1 MGCPQGAVGWIES
14 AFGECIVTARDKW
27 SFWVGMFSNLIW
39 LISSTPQYIQNCKT
53 KKVEGQSPFFFS
65 LLFSGNVCSLIGLL
79 VNGGL
84 VTQVIQ
90 SIIYCILDGIL
101 FAQYIYYR
109 YVYGKCCGQKYYDAD
124 QEIVNEEREES
135 VGPAMSIATG
145 VAAAVVTASSGV
157 DYASP
162 YSGTHLCGTLF
173 GWVSSSIY
181 IISRLPQMMK
191 NIKQRKVI
199 DLSPLYSLF
208 AVLGNGTYLASL
220 WIKDTSAQFN
230 WDQAPWIVG
239 AGGPMLCDIIFLIQ
253 MAVWGIQTEEMPMK
267 SASSEEESVEDE
279 AESTVRRLTEL

>member
-1 MGCPQGAVGWIES
+1 MVCPEGAVGWIET

-39 LISSTPQYIQNCKT
+39 LVSSTPQYIQNCKT

-65 LLFSGNVCSLIGLL
+65 LLFTGNVCSLIGLL

-84 VTQVIQ
+84 ITQVIQ

-101 FAQYIYYR
+101 FAQYLYYR
-109 YVYGKCCGQKYYDAD
+109 FIYGKCCGEKNYEAE

-145 VAAAVVTASSGV
+145 VAAVVAAANV

-162 YSGTHLCGTLF
+162 YTGKNLCGTLF

-208 AVLGNGTYLASL
+208 AVLGNATYLASL

-239 AGGPMLCDIIFLIQ
+239 AGGPMLCDITFLIQ
-253 MAVWGIQTEEMPMK
+253 MAVWGIQKEEMPAT
-267 SASSEEESVEDE
+267 SASSEEETEDE

>member
-1 MGCPQGAVGWIES
+1 MVCDEGAVGWIET
-14 AFGECIVTARDKW
+14 AFGECVITARDKW
-27 SFWVGMFSNLIW
+27 SFWVGMVSNLIW
-39 LISSTPQYIQNCKT
+39 LVSSTPQYIQNCKT

-65 LLFSGNVCSLIGLL
+65 LLFTGNVCSLVGLL

-109 YVYGKCCGQKYYDAD
+109 WIYYKCCGHKELDGD
-124 QEIVNEEREES
+124 QEIYNEEHEES
-135 VGPAMSIATG
+135 VGPVMSIATG
-145 VAAAVVTASSGV
+145 VAAAVYAATQEV
-157 DYASP
+157 DYGKP
-162 YSGTHLCGTLF
+162 YRGKDLAGTLF

-181 IISRLPQMMK
+181 IISRLPQMVK
-191 NIKQRKVI
+191 NIQQRKVR
-199 DLSPLYSLF
+199 DLSPLYSFF

-239 AGGPMLCDIIFLIQ
+239 AGGPMMCDIIFLIQ
-253 MAVWGIQTEEMPMK
+253 MAVWGIEKEGDVQPA
-267 SASSEEESVEDE
+267 ASGEEESAEDE
-279 AESTVRRLTEL
+279 AESTVRRITEL